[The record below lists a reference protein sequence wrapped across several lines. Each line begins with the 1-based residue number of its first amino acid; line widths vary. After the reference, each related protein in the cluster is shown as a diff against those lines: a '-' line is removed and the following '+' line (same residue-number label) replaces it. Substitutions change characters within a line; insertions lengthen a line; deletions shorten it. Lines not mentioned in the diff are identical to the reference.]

1 MTTAP
6 LAPRRLPLVPED
18 RARSLPP
25 GTHFTRAATAI
36 ALAAIDTRRPVD
48 IARDLY
54 GADEA
59 TLRITRAATDPS
71 STSGWG
77 QQVLQSTVGDFLSGL
92 APQSAAA
99 RLFAEALRVELAG
112 TYTVLLPAV
121 SEFPA
126 PVFVSEGG
134 AIAGRAG
141 HFFECHARPGQENDD
156 ARRHDERAGDAQRR
170 GDRAHRLGRGGG
182 KGFGCGRVLDDGGER
197 AAACGNFGRCD
208 GGHRDGWRQRRAMV
222 SDFKLLTAAV
232 TTGGGG
238 SNIWVFTHP
247 IQAVS
252 LQLLAAGANFAVPVI
267 PVPSLAAG
275 TVVMLDVNAIAS
287 GYSGV
292 PEITASQEAVV
303 HFEETAPLAIS
314 SGVQGSG
321 VLATPTLSAFSQN
334 LLVLKTDSSLRLG
347 GKSAGRCGLSPECD
361 LVTVMARQPRRP
373 TTCRRRPG
381 ERARPR
387 AGGVAA
393 RRDVRGGRSQR
404 GGRRPQG
411 HAGAASS
418 SARRKPVRQQRAA
431 VALPRRVERGRGRAQ
446 AAAGRRL
453 GGQRCAGG
461 IREG

>member
-134 AIAGRAG
+134 ASPVGQGTFSNVTLGPAKKMMMLAGITNELATRNA
-141 HFFECHARPGQENDD
+141 EAIVRT
-156 ARRHDERAGDAQRR
+156 A
-170 GDRAHRLGRGGG
+170 LG
-182 KGFGCGRVLDDGGER
+182 E
-197 AAACGNFGRCD
+197 AAAKALDAAVFSTTAASALRPAGILAGATVVTATAGANAV
-208 GGHRDGWRQRRAMV
+208 AMV

-292 PEITASQEAVV
+292 PEITASQDAVV

-334 LLVLKTDSSLRLG
+334 LLVLKMTLRC
-347 GKSAGRCGLSPECD
+347 AWAVR
-361 LVTVMARQPRRP
+361 A
-373 TTCRRRPG
+373 PG
-381 ERARPR
+381 
-387 AGGVAA
+387 
-393 RRDVRGGRSQR
+393 
-404 GGRRPQG
+404 
-411 HAGAASS
+411 
-418 SARRKPVRQQRAA
+418 A
-431 VALPRRVERGRGRAQ
+431 VAYLLNATW
-446 AAAGRRL
+446 
-453 GGQRCAGG
+453 
-461 IREG
+461 